1 MQNVRTMIRR
11 PVPIGTAAASG
22 FLAFVAGAVIALA
35 VPAVATGVS
44 VTNNSS
50 GPASTSA
57 VGAEQITHNRS
68 EQGLGPDAQERN
80 EQHSQAGAKAPEDTH
95 GH

>member
-22 FLAFVAGAVIALA
+22 LLAFVAGAVIALA

-44 VTNNSS
+44 VMNNSS
-50 GPASTSA
+50 GTASASA
-57 VGAEQITHNRS
+57 VGAEQIAHNRS
-68 EQGLGPDAQERN
+68 EQGLGE
-80 EQHSQAGAKAPEDTH
+80 GASVGGQQIAHNRSESGLDK
-95 GH
+95 

>member
-22 FLAFVAGAVIALA
+22 LLAFVAGAVIALA

-44 VTNNSS
+44 VMNNSS
-50 GPASTSA
+50 GTASASA
-57 VGAEQITHNRS
+57 VGAEQID
-68 EQGLGPDAQERN
+68 GAGERT
-80 EQHSQAGAKAPEDTH
+80 AARADH
-95 GH
+95 GDLIHHQ

>member
-1 MQNVRTMIRR
+1 MQNVSTMIRR

-35 VPAVATGVS
+35 LPAVATGVS

-50 GPASTSA
+50 APASTSA
-57 VGAEQITHNRS
+57 VGAEQIAHNRS
-68 EQGLGPDAQERN
+68 EQGHVE
-80 EQHSQAGAKAPEDTH
+80 GASVGGQQISHNRSESDLDK
-95 GH
+95 

>member
-1 MQNVRTMIRR
+1 MQNVSTMIRR

-50 GPASTSA
+50 APASTSA
-57 VGAEQITHNRS
+57 VGPEQIAHNRS
-68 EQGLGPDAQERN
+68 EQGLVE
-80 EQHSQAGAKAPEDTH
+80 GAFGGQQIAHNRSESDLDK
-95 GH
+95 

>member
-1 MQNVRTMIRR
+1 MQNVSTMIRR

-44 VTNNSS
+44 LTNNSS
-50 GPASTSA
+50 APASTSA
-57 VGAEQITHNRS
+57 VGAEQVAHNRS
-68 EQGLGPDAQERN
+68 EQGLG
-80 EQHSQAGAKAPEDTH
+80 AGPSVGGQQIAHNRSEGGLDK
-95 GH
+95 

>member
-1 MQNVRTMIRR
+1 MQNVSTMIRR

-44 VTNNSS
+44 VPNNSS
-50 GPASTSA
+50 APASTSA
-57 VGAEQITHNRS
+57 VGAEQIAHDRTEQGLSDGAALGGQQIAHNRS
-68 EQGLGPDAQERN
+68 ESGLD
-80 EQHSQAGAKAPEDTH
+80 K
-95 GH
+95 

>member
-1 MQNVRTMIRR
+1 MQNVSTMIRR

-50 GPASTSA
+50 GPASTTSA
-57 VGAEQITHNRS
+57 VGAEQIAHNRS
-68 EQGLGPDAQERN
+68 EQGLVE
-80 EQHSQAGAKAPEDTH
+80 GASVGGQQIAHNRSESGLDK
-95 GH
+95 

>member
-1 MQNVRTMIRR
+1 MQNVSTMIRR

-22 FLAFVAGAVIALA
+22 LLAFVAGAVIALA

-50 GPASTSA
+50 APASTSA
-57 VGAEQITHNRS
+57 VGAEQIAHDRS
-68 EQGLGPDAQERN
+68 EQGLGGPSSVGGQQIAHNRSESGLSD
-80 EQHSQAGAKAPEDTH
+80 K
-95 GH
+95 

>member
-1 MQNVRTMIRR
+1 MQNVSTMIRR

-50 GPASTSA
+50 APASTSA
-57 VGAEQITHNRS
+57 LGAEQIAHNRS
-68 EQGLGPDAQERN
+68 EQGLVE
-80 EQHSQAGAKAPEDTH
+80 GASVGGQQIAHNRSESGLDK
-95 GH
+95 